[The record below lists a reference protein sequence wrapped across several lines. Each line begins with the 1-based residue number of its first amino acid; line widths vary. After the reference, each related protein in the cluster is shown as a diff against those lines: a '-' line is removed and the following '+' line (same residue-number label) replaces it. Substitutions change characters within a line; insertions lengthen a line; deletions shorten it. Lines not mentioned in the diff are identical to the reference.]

1 MQASRDRRARAGKLA
16 HRGLELG
23 ELVFVAA
30 EVADPFRR
38 ERDPRDRVGEPL
50 PRELD
55 RQPAV
60 VARAHARG
68 YSYAVLGG
76 PGDRHEQRPERIEH
90 LRRPFE
96 RALDVGADALGGFR
110 SSWIAKGRRHR
121 QRMRDALQVAAQAGL
136 VQLEPEGIGR
146 DIFESVR
153 LVDHD
158 MVGLRQKRPAHPRV
172 LQQERVVHD
181 NDSGVGRGFPRALQ
195 IAVHARRPLAPAL
208 VA

>member
-1 MQASRDRRARAGKLA
+1 MRVDERAPDDAAEMRLRDIQRKRAVVVAFEPDDVAETRIVQASRDRRARAGKLA

-110 SSWIAKGRRHR
+110 SSW
-121 QRMRDALQVAAQAGL
+121 
-136 VQLEPEGIGR
+136 
-146 DIFESVR
+146 
-153 LVDHD
+153 
-158 MVGLRQKRPAHPRV
+158 
-172 LQQERVVHD
+172 
-181 NDSGVGRGFPRALQ
+181 
-195 IAVHARRPLAPAL
+195 
-208 VA
+208 